1 MTKEDFYM
9 AIKQTGLG
17 RGLDVLFDDN
27 TTAPANESPLKNI
40 RIAMIEPK
48 SDQPRKYFDEDAL
61 AQLAT
66 SISAHGLLQPI
77 LVRPL
82 PNDRYQ
88 IVAGERRWRACKMA
102 GLNEIPALVIDE
114 DEAETAQIS
123 LIENIQRED
132 LNPLEE
138 ALAYRALLDN
148 FDLTQEMLSE
158 RVGKSRSAISNA
170 LRLLDLPDEILT
182 LLRDGAISAG
192 HARTLLACR
201 GEEVM
206 LRLAAEVA
214 AGKLSVRELER
225 EVKRANR
232 PAKVAH
238 EKPYR
243 VDYAAD
249 LSNRMMTHLG
259 RRVIVSDR
267 GPQKTVTLYYEDNE
281 DLEILL
287 TQICGQDFLDQI

>member
-1 MTKEDFYM
+1 M
-9 AIKQTGLG
+9 AQKQTGLG

-27 TTAPANESPLKNI
+27 TPDTPAESPLKNI
-40 RIAMIEPK
+40 RVAMIEPK

-61 AQLAT
+61 AQLAA
-66 SISAHGLLQPI
+66 SIAAHGLLQPI

-102 GLNEIPALVIDE
+102 GLTEIPALVIDE
-114 DEAETAQIS
+114 DEEETAQIS

-138 ALAYRALLDN
+138 ALAYRALIDN
-148 FDLTQEMLSE
+148 YGMTQEMVAE
-158 RVGKSRSAISNA
+158 RVGKSRSAIANS
-170 LRLLDLPDEILT
+170 LRLLDLPDEILSM
-182 LLRDGAISAG
+182 LRDGLITAG

-201 GEEVM
+201 DEEAQ
-206 LRLAAEVA
+206 LRLARDVA

-232 PAKVAH
+232 PAKAAK

-249 LSNRMMTHLG
+249 LSNRMMSHLG
-259 RRVIVSDR
+259 RRVIISDR

>member
-1 MTKEDFYM
+1 M
-9 AIKQTGLG
+9 ALKQTGLG

-27 TTAPANESPLKNI
+27 TPDTTTAESPLRNL
-40 RIAMIEPK
+40 RVAMIEPK
-48 SDQPRKYFDEDAL
+48 SDQPRKHFDEDSL
-61 AQLAT
+61 AQLAA

-88 IVAGERRWRACKMA
+88 IVAGERRWRASRMA
-102 GLNEIPALVIDE
+102 GLSEIPALVVDE
-114 DEAETAQIS
+114 SEEEVAQIS

-138 ALAYRALLDN
+138 ALAYRALIDN
-148 FDLTQEMLSE
+148 FGLTQERLSE
-158 RVGKSRSAISNA
+158 KIGKSRPAIANT
-170 LRLLDLPDEILT
+170 LRLLDLPEEVLV
-182 LLRDGAISAG
+182 LLRDGAITAG
-192 HARTLLACR
+192 HARTLLSCR
-201 GEEVM
+201 NVDVM
-206 LRLAAEVA
+206 LRLAADVA

-232 PAKVAH
+232 PAKEER

-249 LSNRMMTHLG
+249 LSNRMMNHLG
-259 RRVIVSDR
+259 RRVVVSDR
-267 GPQKTVTLYYEDNE
+267 GVQKSVTLYYADNE
-281 DLEILL
+281 DLEVLL
-287 TQICGQDFLDQI
+287 TQICGEEFLDQI

>member
-1 MTKEDFYM
+1 MSKLS
-9 AIKQTGLG
+9 GLG
-17 RGLDVLFDDN
+17 RGLGVLFDDN
-27 TTAPANESPLKNI
+27 AHEAGDEGGTKLHSI
-40 RIAMIEPK
+40 RVAMIEPNRN
-48 SDQPRKYFDEDAL
+48 QPRKHFDEEAL
-61 AQLAT
+61 AQLAA

-88 IVAGERRWRACKMA
+88 IVAGERRWRASRMA
-102 GLNEIPALVIDE
+102 GLTEIPAIVIE
-114 DEAETAQIS
+114 EGEKETAEIS

-138 ALAYRALLDN
+138 AMAYRALMDG
-148 FDLTQEMLSE
+148 FGLTQERLAE
-158 RVGKSRSAISNA
+158 RVGKSRPAIANA
-170 LRLLDLPDEILT
+170 LRLLDLPEE
-182 LLRDGAISAG
+182 LLPLVKDGALSAG
-192 HARTLLACR
+192 HARALLGCKDRA
-201 GEEVM
+201 VM
-206 LRLAAEVA
+206 VKLGQLAAI
-214 AGKLSVRELER
+214 GGLSVRELEK

-232 PAKVAH
+232 PVREAG

-249 LSNRMMTHLG
+249 LASRMMTHLG
-259 RRVIVSDR
+259 RRVAISDR

-287 TQICGQDFLDQI
+287 TQLCGADFLDQI

>member
-1 MTKEDFYM
+1 M
-9 AIKQTGLG
+9 AMKQTGLG

-27 TTAPANESPLKNI
+27 TPAPAANDSPLKNL
-40 RIAMIEPK
+40 RVAMIEPK
-48 SDQPRKYFDEDAL
+48 SDQPRKHFDEDAL

-88 IVAGERRWRACKMA
+88 IVAGERRWRASRMA
-102 GLNEIPALVIDE
+102 GLAEIPALIIDE
-114 DEAETAQIS
+114 DEAEAAQIS

-138 ALAYRALLDN
+138 ALAYRALIDN
-148 FDLTQEMLSE
+148 YGMTQEKLSE
-158 RVGKSRSAISNA
+158 RVGKSRPAIANA

-182 LLRDGAISAG
+182 LLRDGAITAG
-192 HARTLLACR
+192 HARTLLSCR
-201 GEEVM
+201 NEDAM
-206 LRLAAEVA
+206 LRLAADVA

-232 PAKVAH
+232 PAK
-238 EKPYR
+238 EERERPYR

-249 LSNRMMTHLG
+249 LSNRMMNHLG
-259 RRVIVSDR
+259 RRVVVSDR
-267 GPQKTVTLYYEDNE
+267 GVQKTVTLYYADNE
-281 DLEILL
+281 DLEVLL
-287 TQICGQDFLDQI
+287 TQICGEAFLDEI

>member
-1 MTKEDFYM
+1 M
-9 AIKQTGLG
+9 KQTGLG

-27 TTAPANESPLKNI
+27 RPETKDEVDSPLKNI
-40 RIAMIEPK
+40 RVAMIEPK
-48 SDQPRKYFDEDAL
+48 SDQPRKHFDEEAL
-61 AQLAT
+61 TQLAA

-88 IVAGERRWRACKMA
+88 IVAGERRWRASKMA
-102 GLNEIPALVIDE
+102 GLGEIPALVINE

-138 ALAYRALLDN
+138 ALAYRALIDN
-148 FDLTQEMLSE
+148 YGMTQERLSE
-158 RVGKSRSAISNA
+158 RVGKSRPAIANA
-170 LRLLDLPDEILT
+170 LRLLDLPEELLT
-182 LLRDGAISAG
+182 LLRDGAITAG

-201 GEEVM
+201 DEEVM
-206 LRLAAEVA
+206 HRLAEAVA

-225 EVKRANR
+225 EVKKSNR
-232 PAKVAH
+232 PKKAEH

-249 LSNRMMTHLG
+249 LSNRMMSHLG
-259 RRVIVSDR
+259 RRVVVSDR
-267 GPQKTVTLYYEDNE
+267 GPQKTVTLYYDNNE
-281 DLEILL
+281 DLEVLL
-287 TQICGQDFLDQI
+287 TQICGEAFLDQL